1 MSIQQAINSAL
12 AIGAALATQSPAY
25 KKQKN
30 VLKENSLP
38 AAEPPEETAKVS
50 QNYGIENSNG
60 KILSAEA
67 FPEMSTGDIP
77 NYLYS
82 DTLAELAKKEARM
95 QKANI
100 RSQGLVRIKRRQKEM
115 IKNGNK

>member
-25 KKQKN
+25 KKQTN
-30 VLKENSLP
+30 ILKEKSLP
-38 AAEPPEETAKVS
+38 AVEPPEEMKKAS
-50 QNYGIENSNG
+50 QNYGIEDSKG
-60 KILSAEA
+60 KLLSAEA
-67 FPEMSTGDIP
+67 FPEMPTGDIP

-100 RSQGLVRIKRRQKEM
+100 KSQGLIRIKRRQKEM